1 MSNIDISD
9 DLYDYELCVGYMYM
23 YILDLDHLLNESKK
37 AMLCTSEHAKK
48 GGGDGACGYICYKM
62 QHVFL
67 KILKWKYTR
76 VNYDM
81 IYEISMQRS
90 FHVYPNIL
98 LFVISV
104 FITIASLLWIS

>member
-48 GGGDGACGYICYKM
+48 GGGVV
-62 QHVFL
+62 HVD
-67 KILKWKYTR
+67 T
-76 VNYDM
+76 
-81 IYEISMQRS
+81 
-90 FHVYPNIL
+90 
-98 LFVISV
+98 FVIRCSM
-104 FITIASLLWIS
+104 FS